1 MKLSCNVTRDLLPLY
16 HDGVCSEES
25 GRLVEDHIKDCAD
38 CRAILSELR
47 GEIEVPREEPD
58 DLAPLEQIGKNVKKG
73 KKKAWL
79 RGAAAVLA
87 VVLMLSAAVFWMNDR
102 EQNRYRDLYM
112 QFAEGQECIGEGYP
126 YDYEWIHG
134 NYLFRVTLP
143 EEGSTQGVIEVRE
156 VKLTK
161 DLRLYDDLRTF
172 SMWISVTDDG
182 YLYNIGME
190 ETTYTYSSKP
200 KDTDWCATMYGE
212 STYEYITLTP
222 EGITVDDESWDEETL
237 ARKNEFLETYRTEI
251 LNIIT
256 AAEREWPF
264 LAE

>member
-25 GRLVEDHIKDCAD
+25 GRLVEEHIKDCAE
-38 CRAILSELR
+38 CRGILSELR

-58 DLAPLEQIGKNVKKG
+58 DLAPLEKIEKNVKKG
-73 KKKAWL
+73 KKRAWIK
-79 RGAAAVLA
+79 GIAAALA
-87 VVLMLSAAVFWMNDR
+87 VVLILGAAALWMNDQ
-102 EQNRYRDLYM
+102 EQNHYLDRYM
-112 QFAEGQECIGEGYP
+112 QFVEGQERIGGGYP
-126 YDYEWIHG
+126 YDYDWIRG

-143 EEGSTQGVIEVRE
+143 AEGSTQGQIEVRE
-156 VKLTK
+156 FKLTK
-161 DLRLYDDLRTF
+161 DLRLPDDQRTF
-172 SMWISVTDDG
+172 SMWISITEDG

-190 ETTYTYSSKP
+190 ETTYTYSSEP

-222 EGITVDDESWDEETL
+222 EGITVDDKSWDEETL
-237 ARKNEFLETYRTEI
+237 AQKNAFLETYRTEI

-264 LAE
+264 LTE